1 MRAKFKN
8 VRMLNYCAGSMAVT
22 QIVSMGNSKEVLQ
35 RSLQKLSTDKIV
47 FITRKEKIKDALSIR
62 NEFALNYKL
71 PTEVKVFNGDSRE
84 IAAEL
89 KKQKNAVLH
98 IIDYDELN
106 YYLINISFVL
116 GIPIYFSNGED
127 MKQLPGLSS
136 PLRDALSHDQ
146 IKVLDSL
153 KDEST
158 HEQLALKTKFDNSL
172 LFFYLYGKN
181 SQIGLVKLGLVSDKD
196 EKLNLTELGR
206 LVVES

>member
-1 MRAKFKN
+1 M
-8 VRMLNYCAGSMAVT
+8 GVT
-22 QIVSMGNSKEVLQ
+22 QIVSLTEGREALQKSLQ
-35 RSLQKLSTDKIV
+35 RLPTEKVV
-47 FITRKEKIKDALSIR
+47 FITKKERIKDVLSIR

-71 PTEVKVFNGDSRE
+71 PTEVKVFNGNSRE
-84 IAAEL
+84 MANEL
-89 KKQKNAVLH
+89 KKQKNPVLH
-98 IIDYDELN
+98 IIDHDELS
-106 YYLINISFVL
+106 YYLINISFIL
-116 GIPIYFSNGED
+116 GIPVYFSDGEG

-136 PLRDALSHDQ
+136 RFKDALSYDQ
-146 IKVLDSL
+146 IKVLENL
-153 KDEST
+153 KEEST

>member
-1 MRAKFKN
+1 M
-8 VRMLNYCAGSMAVT
+8 GVT
-22 QIVSMGNSKEVLQ
+22 QIVSLTEGREALQKSLQ
-35 RSLQKLSTDKIV
+35 RLPTEKVV
-47 FITRKEKIKDALSIR
+47 FVTRKERIKDVLSIR

-71 PTEVKVFNGDSRE
+71 PTEVKVFDGDSRE
-84 IAAEL
+84 MANEL
-89 KKQKNAVLH
+89 KKQKNPVVH
-98 IIDYDELN
+98 IIDHDELS
-106 YYLINISFVL
+106 YYLINISFIL
-116 GIPIYFSNGED
+116 GIPVYFSDREG

-136 PLRDALSHDQ
+136 RFKDALSYDQ
-146 IKVLDSL
+146 IKVLENL
-153 KDEST
+153 KEEST